1 MIKKLK
7 FIFKN
12 FWRKEEIE
20 ENKLEELF
28 SKSSSIDNVDDVNMN
43 SNIINNVHYNNDGKK
58 EKGLKKLLKR
68 IWIIIIWIFIILL
81 LIFAYKWIRS
91 FIKEKEKE
99 QIKNMLIKINERGSN
114 YLSEIEM
121 NYVNLKMLLKWCID
135 DWNKY
140 IKMIDED
147 MKKIENMNVS
157 DFNLTEFSLNILDS
171 EEMKKNKIKIIKEKC
186 EKLLD
191 VVNELDENTLNTK
204 NIKENK

>member
-7 FIFKN
+7 SIFKN
-12 FWRKEEIE
+12 FWRKKEIE
-20 ENKLEELF
+20 ENKLEEIL
-28 SKSSSIDNVDDVNMN
+28 SSDKNFDTN
-43 SNIINNVHYNNDGKK
+43 SNINESIYYNENAYYNGESDKK
-58 EKGLKKLLKR
+58 IKNIIKKL
-68 IWIIIIWIFIILL
+68 WILLGILLFILL
-81 LIFAYKWIRS
+81 LIFSYKWIKEYL
-91 FIKEKEKE
+91 KEKEREKL
-99 QIKNMLIKINERGSN
+99 KNMMIEINERGSN

-121 NYVNLKMLLKWCID
+121 NYVNLKMLLMWCVE